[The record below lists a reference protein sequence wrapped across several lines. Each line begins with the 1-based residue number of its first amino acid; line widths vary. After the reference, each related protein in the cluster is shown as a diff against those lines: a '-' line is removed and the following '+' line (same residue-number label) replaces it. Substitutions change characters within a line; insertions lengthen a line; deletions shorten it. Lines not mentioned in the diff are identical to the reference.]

1 MIEAVKHIFIAI
13 ILGLLQSYLIQE
25 VPMGFYLKPMPYL
38 MLFFVLPLDLNR
50 FVVLISAFI
59 YGTLI
64 DLSSGSFGTH
74 TAATVI
80 MVFIKYYVDKALID
94 FDSLKLQGESY
105 IGLESKGWM
114 FFVYY
119 SLSLIF
125 IHHFLFFGLDFFEI
139 SSIIRILTTTLVSTM
154 GTFSLV
160 LLFKSLFK
168 K

>member
-1 MIEAVKHIFIAI
+1 MIEAVKHILIAI

-50 FVVLISAFI
+50 FVVLISAFL
-59 YGTLI
+59 YGSMI

-74 TAATVI
+74 SASTVA
-80 MVFIKYYVDKALID
+80 MVFIKYYIDKALID

-105 IGLESKGWM
+105 IGLDSKGWI

-119 SLSLIF
+119 TLGLIF
-125 IHHFLFFGLDFFEI
+125 IHHLLFFGLDFFELR
-139 SSIIRILTTTLVSTM
+139 SIIRILLTAVVSSF

>member
-1 MIEAVKHIFIAI
+1 MIEGIKHILIAI
-13 ILGLLQSYLIQE
+13 IIGLLQSYLIQE

-38 MLFFVLPLDLNR
+38 MLFLVLPLDLNR
-50 FVVLISAFI
+50 FVVLISAFV

-74 TAATVI
+74 SAAVVI
-80 MVFIKYYVDKALID
+80 MVFIKHYIDRTLID

-105 IGLESKGWM
+105 IGLDSKGWL
-114 FFVYY
+114 FFTYY
-119 SLSLIF
+119 TAGLIF
-125 IHHFLFFGLDFFEI
+125 VHHLIFFSLDFFEFRSI
-139 SSIIRILTTTLVSTM
+139 LRILSTSIISTV
-154 GTFSLV
+154 GTFTLV

>member
-1 MIEAVKHIFIAI
+1 MIETIKHIFIAI
-13 ILGLLQSYLIQE
+13 ILGLLQSFLIQE

-50 FVVLISAFI
+50 YAILISAFI
-59 YGTLI
+59 FGTLI

-74 TAATVI
+74 SAATVA
-80 MVFIKYYVDKALID
+80 MVFIKHYVDRAFID

-105 IGLESKGWM
+105 IGVESKGWL
-114 FFVYY
+114 FFFYY
-119 SLSLIF
+119 TISLIF
-125 IHHFLFFGLDFFEI
+125 IHHLIFFGLDFFEI
-139 SSIIRILTTTLVSTM
+139 RSFIRIFSTSLISSL